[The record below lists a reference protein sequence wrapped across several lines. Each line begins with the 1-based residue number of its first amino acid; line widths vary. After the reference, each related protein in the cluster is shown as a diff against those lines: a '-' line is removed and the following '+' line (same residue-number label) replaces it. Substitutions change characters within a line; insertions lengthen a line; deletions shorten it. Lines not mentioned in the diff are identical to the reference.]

1 VCELCGV
8 VFISRGCENKRQHP
22 ELISLYLSDWQLQYH
37 NLTDSLTFLQLEK
50 RLESANKQREL
61 NNMVKAERQKLREER
76 QKRARDKKQR
86 MLKEDLD
93 FDVEQDETFNNDD
106 GQSSTLNFPP

>member
-1 VCELCGV
+1 
-8 VFISRGCENKRQHP
+8 
-22 ELISLYLSDWQLQYH
+22 
-37 NLTDSLTFLQLEK
+37 
-50 RLESANKQREL
+50 
-61 NNMVKAERQKLREER
+61 MVKAERQKLREER